1 MRHSWDADWSADHQ
15 MESRLSTF
23 DWRYTNPKLYK
34 KQTNHSKTYTDQ
46 PQSRLNKPEWT
57 KLIQSQRYLL
67 EKIAR
72 NANKVGKKP
81 KIEIPEKKLLHK
93 TKWRETCKTKR
104 RLTTSAR
111 SRTTVTPC
119 SQQST
124 PSQRHTDQHQN
135 TLHTHAR
142 TKATR
147 PQHQLAKKRAQ
158 NANTDGQQQNAVKPT
173 KKQLYKTKHI
183 CTEIKSGGL
192 RKPQARSSRHHGN
205 PNIKLLPPP
214 KKSHNRKYRTL
225 TAKLR
230 KAIKLAPLIPPK
242 HQHSLPHPPSP
253 LTSLT
258 SHNFT
263 YRSLANYALSRQ
275 VYMLH
280 ISATSPREHRCAA
293 RSTSTGVV
301 EILLDDIGDWTTH
314 NYWNTCSLT

>member
-1 MRHSWDADWSADHQ
+1 MQIGAPTTEWRAA
-15 MESRLSTF
+15 SRPSTGDIPTQNF
-23 DWRYTNPKLYK
+23 TK

-46 PQSRLNKPEWT
+46 PQSRLNKPEWI

-135 TLHTHAR
+135 KLHTHAR

-192 RKPQARSSRHHGN
+192 RKPQARSSRHRPKN
-205 PNIKLLPPP
+205 PQQKISNTDGQTSQGYKTGATHPSKTP
-214 KKSHNRKYRTL
+214 TL
-225 TAKLR
+225 TSSPTISSHIPHLSQLHLPLPRQLR
-230 KAIKLAPLIPPK
+230 S
-242 HQHSLPHPPSP
+242 Q
-253 LTSLT
+253 
-258 SHNFT
+258 
-263 YRSLANYALSRQ
+263 Q
-275 VYMLH
+275 
-280 ISATSPREHRCAA
+280 
-293 RSTSTGVV
+293 TGVHAPHLGNKPSGTPLCGAV
-301 EILLDDIGDWTTH
+301 DIHRRSRDPAGRHW
-314 NYWNTCSLT
+314 